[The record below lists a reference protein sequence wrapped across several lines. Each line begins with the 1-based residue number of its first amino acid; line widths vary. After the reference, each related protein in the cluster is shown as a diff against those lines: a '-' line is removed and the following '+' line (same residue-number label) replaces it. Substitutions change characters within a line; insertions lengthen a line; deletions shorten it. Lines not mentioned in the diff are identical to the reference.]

1 MSGVAVAETEPGAG
15 SPKGN
20 PVRRIVVIVAW
31 VVAGAAFANLVG
43 WDIRGWFESVWDT
56 LTGISREYVV
66 AGILLMTLKTTA
78 TAYAW
83 YSILRYAYPGEVA
96 FRIVLAAYATCVALN
111 NILPANLGTIVMF
124 MMLTTV
130 IASATFAGMIGGF
143 IVQKIFFTLAAIF
156 VYLYLFLSV
165 PGSFDISFSWV
176 HENPWATVALVV
188 GIAVGVA
195 VLIRLFWPKVVKWWQ
210 QARDGGE
217 ILAHP
222 RAYFGRVF
230 LPEFIAWSAGL
241 CITAVFMGAYDIPV
255 TFHSVMS
262 VTGSNSISNTVA
274 LTPGGAGVN
283 QAFNVAALKDVTDSE
298 TATAFSLAQQLIS
311 TAWSI
316 LFAFLMLIW
325 VFGYAG
331 GKTLVSDS
339 YEGAK
344 VKVAEQKAA
353 REAAKAAKEAGQSTN
368 PQGA

>member
-1 MSGVAVAETEPGAG
+1 MSGVAIVSAEPDPGLPG
-15 SPKGN
+15 RR
-20 PVRRIVVIVAW
+20 PVKRIVIIVVWLIA
-31 VVAGAAFANLVG
+31 AAAFANLVG
-43 WDIRGWFESVWDT
+43 WDIRGWCESVWDT
-56 LTGISREYVV
+56 VTGISRQYVI

-96 FRIVLAAYATCVALN
+96 FRVVFAAYATCVALN
-111 NILPANLGTIVMF
+111 NVLPANLGTIVMF
-124 MMLTTV
+124 IMLTTV

-143 IVQKIFFTLAAIF
+143 LVQKIFFTIAACF

-176 HENPWATVALVV
+176 HENPWATAALVL
-188 GIAVGVA
+188 GVA
-195 VLIRLFWPKVVKWWQ
+195 AGVTLLVHHFWPKVRKWWE
-210 QARDGGE
+210 QARDGGQ

-241 CITAVFMGAYDIPV
+241 CITAVFMAAYDIPV

-283 QAFNVAALKDVTDSE
+283 QAFNVAALKDVTDST
-298 TATAFSLAQQLIS
+298 TATAFSLSQQLIS

-316 LFAFLMLIW
+316 IFAVVLLIW
-325 VFGYAG
+325 VFGWAG
-331 GKTLVSDS
+331 GKALVSES
-339 YEGAK
+339 YSGAK

-353 REAAKAAKEAGQSTN
+353 REAAKSAQEAGRSGN

>member
-1 MSGVAVAETEPGAG
+1 
-15 SPKGN
+15 
-20 PVRRIVVIVAW
+20 
-31 VVAGAAFANLVG
+31 
-43 WDIRGWFESVWDT
+43 
-56 LTGISREYVV
+56 VV

-83 YSILRYAYPGEVA
+83 YTILRYAYPGEVA

-130 IASATFAGMIGGF
+130 IASATFAGMFGGF
-143 IVQKIFFTLAAIF
+143 LVQKIFFTVAAIF

-195 VLIRLFWPKVVKWWQ
+195 LLIRIFWPKVVKWWQ
-210 QARDGGE
+210 QAKDGGE
-217 ILAHP
+217 VLAHP
-222 RAYFGRVF
+222 KAYFGRVF
-230 LPEFIAWSAGL
+230 LPEFIAWTAGL
-241 CITAVFMGAYDIPV
+241 CITAVFMAAYDIPV

-262 VTGSNSISNTVA
+262 VTGSNSISNSVA

-283 QAFNVAALKDVTDSE
+283 QAFNVAALKNVTDSE

-316 LFAFLMLIW
+316 LFAFLLLIW

-344 VKVAEQKAA
+344 LKVAEQKAA
-353 REAAKAAKEAGQSTN
+353 REAAKAAEEAANSTSPQS
-368 PQGA
+368 A

>member
-1 MSGVAVAETEPGAG
+1 MNRGAVKRIALIVLAIIVMS
-15 SPKGN
+15 
-20 PVRRIVVIVAW
+20 
-31 VVAGAAFANLVG
+31 AFANLVG
-43 WDIRGWFESVWDT
+43 WGIRAWFEDLWET
-56 LTGISREYVV
+56 ITTIS
-66 AGILLMTLKTTA
+66 AGHLVGAIVLMTLQTTA

-83 YSILRYAYPGEVA
+83 YTILRFAYPHEVR
-96 FRIVLAAYATCVALN
+96 FRIVFASYSVCVALN

-124 MMLTTV
+124 VMLTTL
-130 IASATFAGMIGGF
+130 IASATFGG
-143 IVQKIFFTLAAIF
+143 IVTGFLVEKIFFTVAAIF

-165 PGSFDISFSWV
+165 PGSFDISFSWIK
-176 HENPWATVALVV
+176 ENPWATAVLVV
-188 GIAVGVA
+188 GSAGGLA
-195 VLIRLFWPKVVKWWQ
+195 YLIRAYWPKVLSFWERAK
-210 QARDGGE
+210 AGGQV
-217 ILAHP
+217 LLHP
-222 RAYFGRVF
+222 GTYFGRVF

-241 CITAVFMGAYDIPV
+241 CITAVFMAAYDIPV

-344 VKVAEQKAA
+344 LKVAEQKAA
-353 REAAKAAKEAGQSTN
+353 REAAKAAEEAARSTN
-368 PQGA
+368 PQNA